1 MNKLLFFFIS
11 FMMVSACG
19 SADEFLED
27 LDEDIPVDTILV
39 NPPSPTDSTSIN
51 PNDTITTKGD
61 TIISP
66 NDSTIISQDTTI
78 IDDTLTTSRTFE
90 IKYKWLFNLN
100 SKSTKSCQGFAI
112 YGNDLLNFHDT
123 NNVIDI
129 YSLKTYKQIA
139 SIELEPESAAH
150 CNTVSFGTEFYSD
163 EDKYPLLYAQQ
174 NGLLNKINV
183 YRIIYKDSIYSAQK
197 IQTISLTPCYHSL
210 TAIDRV
216 NKQLYVIYANNGKR
230 YISQI
235 AIPNYSNSLTSVDL
249 RKAQKTHAIS
259 IPKVVQDTAFDN
271 GKLYFICGKSKEG
284 ELWIIDMHTKIA
296 NIIDL
301 TKYKMYDEPEG
312 LEVYKGNVLIS
323 FLNKS
328 IYQITIK

>member
-1 MNKLLFFFIS
+1 MI
-11 FMMVSACG
+11 SACG
-19 SADEFLED
+19 SADDFIED
-27 LDEDIPVDTILV
+27 LNENIPVDTILV

-78 IDDTLTTSRTFE
+78 IDDTLTTSRTIE
-90 IKYKWLFNLN
+90 IEYKRLFTIN
-100 SKSTKSCQGFAI
+100 SKSTMSCQGLAI
-112 YGNDLLNFHDT
+112 YGDDLFNFHDS

-139 SIELEPESAAH
+139 SIELEPESTAH

-174 NGLLNKINV
+174 GGLLNKTNV
-183 YRIIYKDSIYSAQK
+183 YRIVNKDSIYSAQK

-210 TAIDRV
+210 TAIDRD

-230 YISQI
+230 YISKMD
-235 AIPNYSNSLTSVDL
+235 IPDYFNSLVTIDL
-249 RKAQKTHAIS
+249 RKAQKTYAIS
-259 IPKVVQDTAFDN
+259 IPKVVQDTAFDDN
-271 GKLYFICGKSKEG
+271 ILYFVCGKSNEG
-284 ELWIIDMHTKIA
+284 ELWIINLNTKVA

-312 LEVYKGNVLIS
+312 LEVYDGKVFIS